1 MKKNMIIVGAGLAGL
16 SAALQAVKEGCSVK
30 LISSLPSERAQSVMA
45 EGGINAALNTKGEDD
60 STQEH
65 YEDTIK
71 AGCNLADPNAVWNM
85 TQAAPEVVKWLHSIG
100 VQFNTCGYDE
110 LDLRNFGGQ
119 KKKRTAFAKSDT
131 GKQIMTAMI
140 DAVRR
145 LEVQGQIE
153 RFEHHSFRT
162 LLMTAN
168 ICHGCVVCDNYTGE
182 IKMLYADAVIV
193 ASGGMHGLFG
203 NTTGSLANTGEVS
216 ASLFSAGVPMA
227 NLEMIQ
233 YHPTTVE
240 IGGKKMLISEAAR
253 GEGGRL
259 FTYRDG
265 NRWYFMEEKYPELGN
280 LMPRDITAREIWKI
294 SKESP
299 VYLDMTEIPKD
310 VTDRKLAG
318 LVSDCQIY
326 LHKDIR
332 KEPVQVVPGIHYF
345 MGGIYVDEKHRTPVR
360 NLYAAGECCAQYHG
374 ANRLGGNSLLG
385 AIYGGRIAAQ
395 TACEDA
401 MTAKDML
408 VTETQELAD
417 LCESISQPDKKKINK
432 IMLNTLGV
440 VRNRKRMEEELEKL
454 CQIKGSLSLLGQAAI
469 MSAIERT
476 ESRGAHYREDYPEK
490 NDDFART
497 TIASYDGQ
505 KIQIHF
511 EEIPERRQ

>member
-259 FTYRDG
+259 FTYRVKQSVQSFCLIARELAHSLSSSACG
-265 NRWYFMEEKYPELGN
+265 GRKQNSFAVCFHYFYYSIEGC
-280 LMPRDITAREIWKI
+280 RFSCTGTARQNEHTLGKCH
-294 SKESP
+294 
-299 VYLDMTEIPKD
+299 
-310 VTDRKLAG
+310 
-318 LVSDCQIY
+318 SDCFLLQI
-326 LHKDIR
+326 
-332 KEPVQVVPGIHYF
+332 GIF
-345 MGGIYVDEKHRTPVR
+345 DSVLFFTFF
-360 NLYAAGECCAQYHG
+360 
-374 ANRLGGNSLLG
+374 NRLVNVFNFL
-385 AIYGGRIAAQ
+385 
-395 TACEDA
+395 
-401 MTAKDML
+401 
-408 VTETQELAD
+408 
-417 LCESISQPDKKKINK
+417 
-432 IMLNTLGV
+432 
-440 VRNRKRMEEELEKL
+440 
-454 CQIKGSLSLLGQAAI
+454 
-469 MSAIERT
+469 
-476 ESRGAHYREDYPEK
+476 
-490 NDDFART
+490 
-497 TIASYDGQ
+497 
-505 KIQIHF
+505 
-511 EEIPERRQ
+511 

>member
-182 IKMLYADAVIV
+182 I
-193 ASGGMHGLFG
+193 
-203 NTTGSLANTGEVS
+203 
-216 ASLFSAGVPMA
+216 
-227 NLEMIQ
+227 
-233 YHPTTVE
+233 
-240 IGGKKMLISEAAR
+240 KMLISEAAR

-476 ESRGAHYREDYPEK
+476 ESRGAHYREDYPKK

-497 TIASYDGQ
+497 TIASYNGQ